1 MGRGRNRFSAKTGL
15 NYSRQYVHRQTP
27 MKLLADNL
35 SIAGTKPSGKHKF
48 SCGNEVPVFEVT
60 SIHALNQIIGYAK
73 FINRAYGDVY
83 YRGECRLHDT
93 LRPSL
98 LRKSDSASASSYQL
112 NTLIRKYITD
122 QKFSKLLKMDDK
134 DGYSNETIIEGML
147 QHYGVPTRCIDLVDN
162 HWIALWMG
170 LNKCQSLKQMNSYYH
185 YNQRIIPYP
194 EIAMG
199 TALNTDD
206 LYQYILLIAIPG
218 GNKRKNNGVYESKDY
233 VKVDLRQALPSIF
246 LRPHAQHGL
255 LVRRIPKDGNLSS
268 AYDVA
273 VSVMGILKIRIDLSA
288 SWLGNGQLISQD
300 NLFPAPGYDNGYDLL
315 LSRNDLIEE
324 SGFEIARFV

>member
-1 MGRGRNRFSAKTGL
+1 MGKGRGGYSIKTESNYNR
-15 NYSRQYVHRQTP
+15 RYVHKQTP

-35 SIAGTKPSGKHKF
+35 SIAGTKPSGKHSF
-48 SCGNEVPVFEVT
+48 MCGKDVSVYEVT

-83 YRGECRLHDT
+83 YRGECKLHNT

-98 LRKSDSASASSYQL
+98 LRKSNSASASSGQL
-112 NTLIRKYITD
+112 NALIRKYVTD
-122 QKFSKLLKMDDK
+122 QRFAKLLKLDEK
-134 DGYSNETIIEGML
+134 DRYSNETIIEGML

-170 LNKCQSLKQMNSYYH
+170 LNECQRLKQLNSYYH

-194 EIAMG
+194 EMAIG
-199 TALNTDD
+199 NSLDVD
-206 LYQYILLIAIPG
+206 ELYQYILLIAVPG
-218 GNKRKNNGVYESKDY
+218 GIKRKNNGVYESREY
-233 VKVDLRQALPSIF
+233 IRVDLRQALPSIF

-255 LVRRIPKDGNLSS
+255 LIRRIPKDGNSS
-268 AYDVA
+268 SDYDVA
-273 VSVMGILKIRIDLSA
+273 VSVMGILKIRIDLA
-288 SWLGNGQLISQD
+288 ATWLGNGLLLSQE

-315 LSRNDLIEE
+315 LSRRDLVSG